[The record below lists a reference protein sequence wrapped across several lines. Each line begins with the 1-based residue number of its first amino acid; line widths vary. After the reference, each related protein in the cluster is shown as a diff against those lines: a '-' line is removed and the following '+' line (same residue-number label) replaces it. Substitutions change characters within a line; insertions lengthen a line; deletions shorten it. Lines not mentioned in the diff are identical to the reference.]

1 MPERT
6 ALPPGTVLIAADDN
20 SGPRLSVKG
29 LARKLKIDNESCF
42 IFGKTYAE
50 VKALPDFIIAAGL
63 EYGDGNIVCILDQN
77 MDRYPEGA
85 FLGTRIVSELR
96 DKGFAGLVFIRSAND
111 SAADVTTYMASG
123 ANGNLLKG
131 ASVEDLRQ
139 ELLMKFYC
147 LDSVQQ

>member
-1 MPERT
+1 
-6 ALPPGTVLIAADDN
+6 
-20 SGPRLSVKG
+20 
-29 LARKLKIDNESCF
+29 
-42 IFGKTYAE
+42 
-50 VKALPDFIIAAGL
+50 
-63 EYGDGNIVCILDQN
+63 

-96 DKGFAGLVFIRSAND
+96 GKGFAGLVFIRSAND